1 MRIFRRLFWYSAGCA
16 AIAAG
21 AFLADSPRAKA
32 PVVWWFHPCSGA
44 PGTLVHIVGIGLGEA
59 ALVTFGGT
67 RAEFAPTGPLVIRAK
82 VPPGA
87 VTGPITVTTPQGT
100 VATAAAF
107 PVSM

>member
-1 MRIFRRLFWYSAGCA
+1 MRMFRRFFWYSAGCV

-21 AFLADSPRAKA
+21 AFLMDSPRAKA
-32 PVVWWFHPCSGA
+32 PAVLWFHPGSGA
-44 PGTLVHIVGIGLGEA
+44 PGTQVHIVGVGLGDA

-67 RAEFAPTGPLVIRAK
+67 RAEFTCSGPLVIWAK

-100 VATAAAF
+100 VASAAAF